1 MTAARTVL
9 VTGAFG
15 NLGQMMLAELKRQ
28 SFRVLAMDLDN
39 PVNRKVAANIE
50 TLYDELVWGDLRTV
64 DFKPLLQGLHRCDS
78 SRGGIA
84 ASDGS
89 RA

>member
-15 NLGQMMLAELKRQ
+15 NLGQMVLAELKRQ
-28 SFRVLAMDLDN
+28 GFRVLAQDLDSS
-39 PVNRKVAANIE
+39 VNRKVAANIE

-64 DFKPLLQGLHRCDS
+64 DFKPL
-78 SRGGIA
+78 
-84 ASDGS
+84 
-89 RA
+89 